1 MKVPS
6 INNIDPTEIKINYK
20 LNKINSICMHSKC
33 MCLFMSIILYWR
45 LDICMYVH
53 ITICMYTSMATIV
66 NSFRTKYS
74 LTEI

>member
-53 ITICMYTSMATIV
+53 MTICILLWPQL
-66 NSFRTKYS
+66 
-74 LTEI
+74 LTASEPNIL